1 MFLSLYA
8 SFRWTGTKNYVWKI
22 VIFVM
27 VASLLSA
34 QVITIL
40 FGALGLDG
48 LALLFMLLGGCLN
61 LSFPFSYNIFDEGRI
76 LLPPPYNASQWLRTY
91 AIRVPTTSILQLVP
105 QGPVERSLGD
115 LGWVRVLSYRVVF
128 LDIEIGSVPPDV
140 TYAAGI
146 LFSFFLLVNAT
157 GALLGFL
164 MSKLPLDK
172 IWILRR
178 GERHAVSLFGRVFIG
193 VAFVAAG
200 IWFSTIGKVILT
212 GPVSKF
218 YSSYNPYLYIGD
230 AVACLIFG
238 IVWLAITIVEE
249 QIA

>member
-1 MFLSLYA
+1 MY
-8 SFRWTGTKNYVWKI
+8 
-22 VIFVM
+22 
-27 VASLLSA
+27 SA
-34 QVITIL
+34 IEW
-40 FGALGLDG
+40 
-48 LALLFMLLGGCLN
+48 
-61 LSFPFSYNIFDEGRI
+61 FSGH
-76 LLPPPYNASQWLRTY
+76 
-91 AIRVPTTSILQLVP
+91 
-105 QGPVERSLGD
+105 GD
-115 LGWVRVLSYRVVF
+115 M
-128 LDIEIGSVPPDV
+128 EIGSVPPDV
-140 TYAAGI
+140 TYAVGI
-146 LFSFFLLVNAT
+146 LFSFFLLVNFLLVNVT

-178 GERHAVSLFGRVFIG
+178 GEGHAVSLFGRLFIG

-212 GPVSKF
+212 GPVSRF

-238 IVWLAITIVEE
+238 IVWLAIIIVEE

>member
-1 MFLSLYA
+1 
-8 SFRWTGTKNYVWKI
+8 
-22 VIFVM
+22 M

-34 QVITIL
+34 QIVTIL

-48 LALLFMLLGGCLN
+48 LTLLFMLLGGFLN
-61 LSFPFSYNIFDEGRI
+61 LSFPFSYNIFDESRI

-140 TYAAGI
+140 IYAIGI
-146 LFSFFLLVNAT
+146 FLLVNVT

-178 GERHAVSLFGRVFIG
+178 GEGHAVSLFGRLFIG

-212 GPVSKF
+212 GPVSRF

-238 IVWLAITIVEE
+238 IVWLAIIIVEE